1 MLDLCLYEFS
11 CLDSCLSGFL
21 FVWIYVCL
29 NLCLSGL
36 LEHLGAF
43 LSDLSAAGESAALS
57 VPHAEH
63 SFGEQSVELRVDK
76 VGDHG
81 EILRAVLEVEMV
93 GIDGQNLSLIA
104 ADPVFVFRVQP
115 REIFDA
121 YGFFIVASA
130 FLYL

>member
-1 MLDLCLYEFS
+1 MLDLCLIYV
-11 CLDSCLSGFL
+11 CLCSCLSRFF

-29 NLCLSGL
+29 CPCLSGL

-63 SFGEQSVELRVDK
+63 SFGEQSVELCVDK

-81 EILRAVLEVEMV
+81 EILRAVLEVEIV
-93 GIDGQNLSLIA
+93 GIYGEYLS
-104 ADPVFVFRVQP
+104 FV
-115 REIFDA
+115 A
-121 YGFFIVASA
+121 
-130 FLYL
+130 